1 MPKLTAITKDTH
13 AHKSWSRFT
22 SYQFAA
28 QDNLVPLVSAEL
40 AKSIQNSPIVFT
52 KHGNN
57 FTLVALLSLTPGQ
70 NMFVAPNGQWL
81 GGYVPSTFRGYPFR
95 LAKAE
100 GRDDLVLC
108 VDEDSGLIHD
118 DPYVGEPFFDEG
130 GEISKPVKDVLNFL
144 QQIEQNKSVTQV
156 AVSSLANAGLI
167 TEWNLKVKDGDQEKP
182 VTGLYMIDEAKLNS
196 LDDADFLKL
205 RKSGSLP
212 IAYGQLFSM
221 VNIQIFER
229 LAKLQGQQ
237 EAQEVD
243 VDKLFNDDDLIRFE

>member
-1 MPKLTAITKDTH
+1 MPKLSAITKDTH
-13 AHKSWSRFT
+13 ANKSWTRFQ

-28 QDNLVPLVSAEL
+28 QDNLAPLVSAEL
-40 AKSIQNSPIVFT
+40 AKSIQNFPIAFI
-52 KHGNN
+52 KQQDS
-57 FTLVALLSLTPGQ
+57 FTLVAVLSLTPGQ

-81 GGYVPSTFRGYPFR
+81 GGYVPSVFRGYPFR

-100 GRDDLVLC
+100 GRDDLILC

-118 DPYVGEPFFDEG
+118 DPNMGEPFFDEN

-144 QQIEQNKSVTQV
+144 QQIEKNRAVTHV

-196 LDDADFLKL
+196 LDDAEFLKL

-221 VNIQIFER
+221 GNIQIFER
-229 LAKLQGQQ
+229 LAKLQGQKQQ
-237 EAQEVD
+237 EP
-243 VDKLFNDDDLIRFE
+243 